1 MKEGKAVKKRKTDKK
16 REREREGRM
25 DKERAAQWN
34 VYCPRCGPLAGYIRA
49 HPPFARH
56 AIK

>member
-16 REREREGRM
+16 ERERGRM

>member
-16 REREREGRM
+16 EREKGW
-25 DKERAAQWN
+25 KERAAQWN